1 MPTTYPRDRF
11 DDVPRQSARVGAHR
25 AEQPRAPR
33 RVVLLWAALATVLL
47 TIAGI
52 LAFLVLSQR
61 VDIVPG
67 QQSPVPQSTVSPI
80 VDPTYTVL
88 VLNGTGSQGVAEEVA
103 AELVAAGWSD
113 DMVLPSESS
122 ATDFPATT
130 VYYASPEEEAVALG
144 IAQAIGGARVAL
156 SDQYQ
161 SPPDPALKEITVVA
175 GLDRVSA
182 G

>member
-1 MPTTYPRDRF
+1 MPTSYPRDRF
-11 DDVPRQSARVGAHR
+11 DDVPRQAARVGAHR
-25 AEQPRAPR
+25 ADQSRTPR

-47 TIAGI
+47 TAAGI

-61 VDIVPG
+61 VDLTPD
-67 QQSPVPQSTVSPI
+67 QDPTPQSTVAPI

-103 AELVAAGWSD
+103 AQLVGAGWTQ
-113 DMVLPSESS
+113 DMVLASQSS

-130 VYYASPEEEAVALG
+130 VYYASPQEEAVALG
-144 IAQAIGGARVAL
+144 VAQAIGGARVEL
-156 SDQYQ
+156 SDRYQ
-161 SPPDPALKEITVVA
+161 SPPDPARKEITVVA